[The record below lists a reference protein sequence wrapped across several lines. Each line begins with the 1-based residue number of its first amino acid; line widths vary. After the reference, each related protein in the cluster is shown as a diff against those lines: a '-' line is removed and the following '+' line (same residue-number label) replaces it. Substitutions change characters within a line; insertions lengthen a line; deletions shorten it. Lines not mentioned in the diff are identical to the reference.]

1 MLLDDGAIL
10 ILMMRMLGDDDGF
23 KTAAIL
29 MMRIATMMAMTM
41 VDWDYH
47 SDSGLLEPQVCDW
60 TCFQSLKDIVTDL

>member
-1 MLLDDGAIL
+1 
-10 ILMMRMLGDDDGF
+10 MMRMLGDDDGF

-47 SDSGLLEPQVCDW
+47 SGSGLRESVIGPASKV
-60 TCFQSLKDIVTDL
+60 

>member
-1 MLLDDGAIL
+1 MLLDAGAIL

-47 SDSGLLEPQVCDW
+47 SGSGLRESVIGPASKV
-60 TCFQSLKDIVTDL
+60 

>member
-1 MLLDDGAIL
+1 
-10 ILMMRMLGDDDGF
+10 MMRMLGDDDGF

-47 SDSGLLEPQVCDW
+47 NHSDSGLLESVIGPA
-60 TCFQSLKDIVTDL
+60 SKALKIL

>member
-10 ILMMRMLGDDDGF
+10 ILMMRMLGDGDGF

-47 SDSGLLEPQVCDW
+47 SDSGWPTRNCDW
-60 TCFQSLKDIVTDL
+60 TCFQGLKDIVTDL

>member
-41 VDWDYH
+41 ETITVAY
-47 SDSGLLEPQVCDW
+47 
-60 TCFQSLKDIVTDL
+60 